1 MTKTQAY
8 KDYEAEEWELVRV
21 VDFLSTKMA
30 LKQNPL
36 DGPTLTNLAQ
46 AIKRSKA
53 FRKTLRNTSLSRLK
67 RHISYLVHR
76 GAVAGKRMSTRGI
89 VPENG
94 AEAFA
99 AALVNQAQLND
110 VRDTNKL
117 TTVVDSYT
125 RTGQLLT
132 ARLDKMVKDA
142 S

>member
-1 MTKTQAY
+1 MAKTQAY
-8 KDYEAEEWELVRV
+8 KDYEKEEWQLVRV
-21 VDFLSTKMA
+21 VDFLSTKLA

-36 DGPTLTNLAQ
+36 DGPTLTNLAR
-46 AIKRSKA
+46 AIKNSLA

-99 AALVNQAQLND
+99 AALVNQAQLSD
-110 VRDTNKL
+110 VRDTGKL

-125 RTGQLLT
+125 RTGKELT
-132 ARLDKMVKDA
+132 KKLDKLVKSA
-142 S
+142 A